1 MRQEA
6 EGSKRNRA
14 LIWAI
19 VVAIVLV
26 ALMMFSSKKLAAEE
40 SVLDRCAG
48 ACRANAIGAS

>member
-6 EGSKRNRA
+6 GKRSRT

-26 ALMMFSSKKLAAEE
+26 ALMMFSSKKLAAEAL
-40 SVLDRCAG
+40 VLDTCAS
-48 ACRANAIGAS
+48 ACPAAS